1 MGRSHLEAPR
11 SGDRRLRSS
20 RRRAAG
26 LGFRAE
32 PGSRGS
38 KAVLPVSRERSE
50 AKAPKASF
58 SLALGSILA

>member
-11 SGDRRLRSS
+11 SGDRRLRSTQ
-20 RRRAAG
+20 RRAAG

-38 KAVLPVSRERSE
+38 KGVLPASREGSE
-50 AKAPKASF
+50 AKEPKASF
-58 SLALGSILA
+58 FRALDSTLA